1 MTFSG
6 TSVRSGAR
14 VGLPR
19 AALAVAVMLLVA
31 FAPGVAAKKKKAKK
45 PTDPEALFNPL
56 LGIDHSRWLVGPI
69 AHLSSLEEIEQYLR
83 LTSDDEATAFI
94 EAFWAKRNE
103 GTPIFQQTPQQRF
116 DERVEEANKRF
127 SEGTIVGSHTD
138 RGTIFV
144 AYGEPSSITFE
155 KPRTVGGPAPELW
168 EYDKDSKPGL
178 DGKPPEKQYRFIK
191 LDDQTV
197 FFRENMRRDPRLRD
211 PLGRNR
217 NRGFDG

>member
-1 MTFSG
+1 MTFFAASAG
-6 TSVRSGAR
+6 RDPRGR
-14 VGLPR
+14 LPR
-19 AALAVAVMLLVA
+19 AFLTVVVVFALAI
-31 FAPGVAAKKKKAKK
+31 APSVSAKKKKAKK

-69 AHLSSLEEIEQYLR
+69 ARLSSLEEIEQYLL
-83 LTSDDEATAFI
+83 LTSDGEAAAFI
-94 EAFWAKRNE
+94 EDFWAKRNE
-103 GTPIFQQTPQQRF
+103 GTPIFQQTPRQRF
-116 DERVEEANKRF
+116 DERAEEADKRF

-155 KPRTVGGPAPELW
+155 KPRSLGGPAPELW

-191 LDDQTV
+191 LGDRTV
-197 FFRENMRRDPRLRD
+197 FFRESMRRDPRLRD